1 VIDLTRSISYLCV
14 IIGMTT
20 ITLNGSPHE
29 IADEMTVDALLR
41 GLGRDPDAPGV
52 AVAVGD
58 RVVRRAAWPETR
70 VRPGD
75 RVEVVTAAQGG

>member
-1 VIDLTRSISYLCV
+1 
-14 IIGMTT
+14 MTT

-29 IADEMTVDALLR
+29 VAGELTIDELLR
-41 GLGRDPDAPGV
+41 QLGRDPATPGV

-70 VRPGD
+70 VRAGD

>member
-1 VIDLTRSISYLCV
+1 MSA
-14 IIGMTT
+14 

-29 IADEMTVDALLR
+29 LAGEVTIDELLR
-41 GLGRDPDAPGV
+41 RLGRDPAVPGV

-58 RVVRRAAWPETR
+58 RVVRRSEWEQTR